1 MQFVGKL
8 HKAGKSGILHFLQRI
23 KLANNIVYCWKQICT
38 TFCSCSGKKR
48 QRKLSL
54 DDVADCAD
62 EEDNDV
68 VQGVF
73 SLVPPLKVLSTKKL
87 I

>member
-1 MQFVGKL
+1 MESFIFCKESNWQI
-8 HKAGKSGILHFLQRI
+8 ILFSAENKFAPLF
-23 KLANNIVYCWKQICT
+23 AVVPE
-38 TFCSCSGKKR
+38 KKR